1 MSIFSNIS
9 DLLLKGSDASDS
21 YDDYEDEEDED
32 YVEPKAPEPR
42 PEEVEKPKPGT
53 KRPEQARK
61 RINMSDGSVRVFKP
75 VAFDEAKEI
84 VDALLAKETVLMNFE
99 NTDIQVSQRVL
110 DIVAGACMAVDGNL
124 QRISNYI
131 FIATPDTVDV
141 SGDFQDSLLGTFDA
155 LQG

>member
-1 MSIFSNIS
+1 MSFFSNIS
-9 DLLLKGSDASDS
+9 EMLLKGSDVSDS
-21 YDDYEDEEDED
+21 YDDYEDEEDD
-32 YVEPKAPEPR
+32 YVEPKASEPR
-42 PEEVEKPKPGT
+42 TEEVKPKPVEK
-53 KRPEQARK
+53 KRVEQNSTR

-75 VAFDEAKEI
+75 IAFDEAKDI

-99 NTDIQVSQRVL
+99 NTDIHVSQRVL

-155 LQG
+155 LQS